1 MSHRRIG
8 LGIAAAGIVA
18 VALILAVPWWKTAH
32 YSGRYGEIRVL
43 IVDNLH
49 FSAHFTW
56 ATNADTIKAV
66 RPHVTA
72 ADQAVLVRM
81 LGDERGAV
89 AVAAASLLGLLG
101 KQGEA
106 ALRKAAEG
114 PDVRIAINAK
124 SELIHLEACR
134 NPAIQNLDREL
145 CPRE

>member
-1 MSHRRIG
+1 MSRRRIG
-8 LGIAAAGIVA
+8 LGIAAAGIAA
-18 VALILAVPWWKTAH
+18 VALILAAPWWNTAH
-32 YSGRYGEIRVL
+32 YSGRYGEIRAL

-56 ATNADTIKAV
+56 ATNTDTIKAV

-89 AVAAASLLGLLG
+89 GVAAASLLGLLG
-101 KQGEA
+101 KGGEA

-114 PDVRIAINAK
+114 PDVGVAIHAK

-134 NPAIQNLDREL
+134 NPAIRNLDREM
-145 CPRE
+145 CPAD